1 MTNKIM
7 IEQVTRI
14 EGHAKVSIFLNDD
27 GSVQDAQVH
36 VTQVRGFE
44 KFVQGRP
51 FYEMPSLTA
60 RWIMATTSLC
70 AE

>member
-1 MTNKIM
+1 MTKKIM

-27 GSVQDAQVH
+27 GTVQDAQVH

-44 KFVQGRP
+44 KLSGRHFVKCP
-51 FYEMPSLTA
+51 P
-60 RWIMATTSLC
+60 
-70 AE
+70 